1 MHLDDRLHGVALRVR
16 TRQGHRPPRRDVVAL
31 EAVSCRTRPRARE
44 RQAPLLIRSEE
55 ENTDPHPVASRVSS
69 EERALVSWPSH
80 LRSRGAIRMQRL

>member
-44 RQAPLLIRSEE
+44 RQAPLLIRSEPE
-55 ENTDPHPVASRVSS
+55 MDRVIRRLKHSQG
-69 EERALVSWPSH
+69 
-80 LRSRGAIRMQRL
+80 RGIDGIFAVGQPEGKAVCLL